1 MFGVYED
8 DEAAVDHVDCCGVER
23 GREDDE
29 EGLHDV
35 WHQFGGG
42 LGGEVAGCVADC
54 HHWMEVVSVIS
65 CAREERRRDVLIDP
79 ITKAV

>member
-35 WHQFGGG
+35 WHQFRGG
-42 LGGEVAGCVADC
+42 LRGEVAGCVADC
-54 HHWMEVVSVIS
+54 HHWLMVSVMS
-65 CAREERRRDVLIDP
+65 CVREEGREDVLIDP